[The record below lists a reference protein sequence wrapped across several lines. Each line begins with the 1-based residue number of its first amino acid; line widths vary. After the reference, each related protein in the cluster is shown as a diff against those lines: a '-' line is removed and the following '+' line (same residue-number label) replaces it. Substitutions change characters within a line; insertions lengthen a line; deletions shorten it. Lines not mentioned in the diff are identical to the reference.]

1 VAVIR
6 SVNGNQLIR
15 APKHTF
21 NIGAN
26 YRHDL
31 FGGELTLAANAFF
44 SAKYFAELGNRVSQ
58 PHYEIVN
65 ASATWRSPDKHY
77 YITVFGE
84 NLTNQVYA
92 VGYFVAT
99 FADAAQAAKP
109 RWFGVTVGVEF

>member
-1 VAVIR
+1 MPTTVPGAFGNVAVIR

-65 ASATWRSPDKHY
+65 ASATWRS
-77 YITVFGE
+77 
-84 NLTNQVYA
+84 
-92 VGYFVAT
+92 VARFMWMRT
-99 FADAAQAAKP
+99 DPRRPPERLCSTSAACRFCSLRMPA
-109 RWFGVTVGVEF
+109 